1 MESTTATTTPHDGV
15 DDRYD
20 LAPRP
25 EHLDQYALDL
35 RCRPG
40 RTMPYRAIASTTMT
54 SRAALDVLEVPATTN
69 GPEPFDQLVNRT
81 PSTSTP
87 ATIARWSR
95 RSHDGVDDHRDQ
107 YALEVRLE

>member
-1 MESTTATTTPHDGV
+1 MS
-15 DDRYD
+15 
-20 LAPRP
+20 
-25 EHLDQYALDL
+25 
-35 RCRPG
+35 
-40 RTMPYRAIASTTMT
+40 YRAIASTTMT

-81 PSTSTP
+81 PSTTTP
-87 ATIARWSR
+87 ATTPATTARWSR